1 MGDPNGVFP
10 AHIKGGEV
18 TRKRMRRYID
28 SGACKRSS
36 NKRDSQPHSGT
47 GIALSRGRV
56 FRGFEPGT
64 LDHGNKKDGMLTHST
79 NTQRDTSFE
88 DRASISTWG

>member
-1 MGDPNGVFP
+1 MGDPNGVFT
-10 AHIKGGEV
+10 AHIKRGGV
-18 TRKRMRRYID
+18 TQKRMRRYID

-64 LDHGNKKDGMLTHST
+64 LDHGTKKDGMLTHSI
-79 NTQRDTSFE
+79 NTQRGYLF
-88 DRASISTWG
+88 W